1 MESYASV
8 QQIADGFRKLTAD
21 EKSRAM
27 ALAEEA
33 SAIVD
38 IYAPHAKYDVKT
50 VVVCRMVRRAV
61 DSGGSATVP
70 MGASQ
75 GTTTAGPYSQ
85 SWTIGSGSAGELFLS
100 KLEKSMLGSGNKV
113 GSYSPVQEMVVGF
126 RD

>member
-27 ALAEEA
+27 VLAEEA
-33 SAIVD
+33 SVIVD
-38 IYAPHAKYDVKT
+38 VYAPSAKYDIKT
-50 VVVCRMVRRAV
+50 VVVCRMVRRAI

-100 KLEKSMLGSGNKV
+100 KLEKHMLGSGNKV

>member
-21 EKSRAM
+21 EESRAM

-33 SAIVD
+33 SVIVD
-38 IYAPHAKYDVKT
+38 VYAPSAKYDIKT
-50 VVVCRMVRRAV
+50 VVVCRMVRRAI

-75 GTTTAGPYSQ
+75 GATTAGPYSQ

-100 KLEKSMLGSGNKV
+100 KLEKRMLGSGNKV

>member
-8 QQIADGFRKLTAD
+8 QQIADGFRELTAD

-33 SAIVD
+33 SVIVD
-38 IYAPHAKYDVKT
+38 IYAPNAKYDVKT
-50 VVVCRMVRRAV
+50 VVVCRMVRRAI
-61 DSGGSATVP
+61 DSGGAPAVP

-85 SWTIGSGSAGELFLS
+85 SWTIGSGSAGELYLS
-100 KLEKSMLGSGNKV
+100 KLEKSMLGVGNKI
-113 GSYSPVQEMVVGF
+113 GSYSPVEELAVVPN
-126 RD
+126 D

>member
-8 QQIADGFRKLTAD
+8 QQIADGFRELTAD

-27 ALAEEA
+27 ALAKEA
-33 SAIVD
+33 SVIVD
-38 IYAPHAKYDVKT
+38 KYAPNAKYDVKT
-50 VVVCRMVRRAV
+50 VVVCRMVRRAI

-100 KLEKSMLGSGNKV
+100 KLEKSMLGAGNKV
-113 GSYSPVQEMVVGF
+113 GSHSPVQEMVVGF

>member
-1 MESYASV
+1 MEYYASV
-8 QQIADGFRKLTAD
+8 QQIADGFRELTAD

-27 ALAEEA
+27 ALAKEA
-33 SAIVD
+33 SVIVD
-38 IYAPHAKYDVKT
+38 KYAPNAKYDVKT
-50 VVVCRMVRRAV
+50 VVVCRMVRRAI

-100 KLEKSMLGSGNKV
+100 KLEKSMLGAGNKV

>member
-8 QQIADGFRKLTAD
+8 QQIADGFRELTAD

-27 ALAEEA
+27 ALAKEA
-33 SAIVD
+33 SVIVD
-38 IYAPHAKYDVKT
+38 KYAPNAKYDVKT
-50 VVVCRMVRRAV
+50 VVVCRMVRRAI

-100 KLEKSMLGSGNKV
+100 KLEKSMLGAGNKV

>member
-8 QQIADGFRKLTAD
+8 KQIAEGFRELTAD
-21 EKSRAM
+21 EESRAR

-33 SAIVD
+33 SVIVD
-38 IYAPHAKYDVKT
+38 AYAPRAKYDAKT
-50 VVVCRMVRRAV
+50 VVVCRMVRRAI

-85 SWTIGSGSAGELFLS
+85 SWTIGSGAAGEVYLG
-100 KLEKSMLGSGNKV
+100 KLEKRILNADNRV
-113 GSYSPVQEMVVGF
+113 GSYSPVQEMAVVPS
-126 RD
+126 D